1 MTDLIGTAPRTL
13 GPNTGTRPSLVRSDT
28 RLIASGDWT
37 LPYVDD
43 LAARIAALG
52 RLEALNA
59 RLDFSRV
66 TRLDASGALML
77 ERLSDA
83 LGVPSGEKALPVRW
97 RRVFDAVDAS
107 CDPQPTAEPPHEPA
121 WRQVFERIGRATVE
135 ALHSTRE
142 LFGFLGLTL
151 HHLARSITQ
160 PRRLRLTSIVH
171 HIEQTGLDAAPLLML
186 LAALVGAVIA
196 FLGATVL
203 ADFGAQLFVVD
214 LVAFAFAREF
224 GVLLTAILLA
234 GRTASAFTAQI
245 GMMKSREEIDAIR
258 TLGLDTVDVLV
269 LPRLL
274 ALLIALPLLAFL
286 ATLAGLIGGLVV
298 AVVSLDIN
306 LSLYLE
312 RVQQTL
318 TLRQYLIGMIKAPIF
333 ALVIALIGCLEGL
346 RVSGTAQSV
355 GEHTTT
361 AVVRSITLVIVI
373 DALAAVYFME
383 IGW

>member
-1 MTDLIGTAPRTL
+1 MTTDAPAL
-13 GPNTGTRPSLVRSDT
+13 
-28 RLIASGDWT
+28 RLDRDGGQNRLEASGDWT
-37 LPYVDD
+37 LPHISD
-43 LAARIAALG
+43 LADRIERIECAD
-52 RLEALNA
+52 A
-59 RLDFSRV
+59 RLDFSGV
-66 TRLDASGALML
+66 TRLDASGALLL
-77 ERLSDA
+77 ERLTDRYGRS
-83 LGVPSGEKALPVRW
+83 SGDTALPERW
-97 RRVFDAVDAS
+97 RRVFDAVDTA
-107 CDPQPTAEPPHEPA
+107 CDVRPTPAMSRPAA
-121 WRQVFERIGRATVE
+121 WRELFERIGRATVE
-135 ALHSTRE
+135 VATSTRE

-151 HHLARSITQ
+151 HRLGRTILQ
-160 PRRLRLTSIVH
+160 PRRLRLTSVVH
-171 HIEQTGLDAAPLLML
+171 HVEQTGLDAAPLLML

-203 ADFGAQLFVVD
+203 ADFGAELFVVD

-234 GRTASAFTAQI
+234 GRTASAFCAQI

-258 TLGLDTVDVLV
+258 TVGLDTVEVLV
-269 LPRLL
+269 LPRLI

-286 ATLAGLIGGLVV
+286 ATVAGLVGGLVV
-298 AVVSLDIN
+298 ATVSLDIN
-306 LSLYLE
+306 LALYIE
-312 RVQQTL
+312 RVEQTL

-361 AVVRSITLVIVI
+361 AVVRSITMVIVI
-373 DALAAVYFME
+373 NALAAVYFME